1 LVGQFNDKR
10 KNKKLVVLE
19 EVGNTVYEPK
29 HAGKMKDMITNPTQ
43 GFNGKHKAIENSH
56 CPFFFMQFT
65 NDRHYLRV
73 DHTGTRRQY
82 HGKHKAIE
90 DSHAVSVSYNLGTLL
105 YSIDLIFLLS

>member
-1 LVGQFNDKR
+1 MLFWHLVGQFNDKR

-43 GFNGKHKAIENSH
+43 GFNGKHKAIE
-56 CPFFFMQFT
+56 
-65 NDRHYLRV
+65 
-73 DHTGTRRQY
+73 
-82 HGKHKAIE
+82 